1 MIIERLNALKTKG
14 NFSWQELSDMTGI
27 PVPTIRKTFSGETAN
42 PSFEV
47 VHKLITAMSES
58 LPGFE
63 NATETTT
70 VETEKDE
77 DMHEMMEQMRLLYEA
92 RITDLW
98 RMIDK
103 ATEERKTLF
112 ITMIT
117 LVMVLMVFI
126 VYLFLDGM
134 HGNWG
139 FFQY

>member
-14 NFSWQELSDMTGI
+14 NFSWQELSDLTGI

-42 PSFEV
+42 PSFDV
-47 VHKLITAMSES
+47 VNKLLAAMGEA

-63 NATETTT
+63 
-70 VETEKDE
+70 EKKENLTLQAESDE
-77 DMHEMMEQMRLLYEA
+77 DMQTMMEQMKLLYEA
-92 RITDLW
+92 RIADLW

-103 ATEERKTLF
+103 LTAERKTLF
-112 ITMIT
+112 VTMIT
-117 LVMVLMVFI
+117 LVTVLMSFI
-126 VYLFLDGM
+126 IYLFVDGM